1 MFFPFVVFADE
12 IPSLVDLFSF
22 NNIEH
27 VEFLIVTFSLKH
39 SYLQVSP
46 GVVAWSM
53 LSNLFTEVLS
63 RTAWLKMMDYL
74 FCHFEDISLI
84 LIAPI
89 VVMRDL
95 KTTLLTCDTANQ
107 VLFHS
112 FC

>member
-1 MFFPFVVFADE
+1 
-12 IPSLVDLFSF
+12 
-22 NNIEH
+22 
-27 VEFLIVTFSLKH
+27 
-39 SYLQVSP
+39 
-46 GVVAWSM
+46 M

-107 VLFHS
+107 VCFA
-112 FC
+112 